1 MLAAKAGIEL
11 AYENARGEHVEVS
24 ADTIAAE
31 LDAMGLAA
39 DNDAA
44 ARERLADLEH
54 AERARILPPVLVVRV
69 DARPI
74 HIPVGAGLTG
84 SDAVRW
90 RLILEDGSAREG
102 VHAGSRRAAS
112 REILGSMTRC
122 LSDTIAS
129 KPAAHRCRLSQ
140 RRRGAGHRTISSPTS
155 FGAWRRSS
163 ISSARIPT
171 GVSATLAI
179 WRNWSTIVGG
189 WGASVLGLNPLHAM
203 FLDEPEHASPYAPAS
218 RLFLNALNIDLPR
231 TPEFT
236 RSERGAAMLRSVEF
250 TSALE
255 KMRARGLVDFTG
267 VARLKFQ
274 ALQIAFDEFL
284 SKAEP
289 ARRESYQQFR
299 VAMGEALERFAI
311 FQAIRLDRARA
322 GDSADWRQWPAA
334 LQNPTSREVKEF
346 AQAHRLKVDFIAW
359 TQWVA
364 DSQLAEAAQH
374 ASAAGMKIGLYR
386 DLAVGAAASG
396 AESWANPAIV
406 AERAHAGA
414 PPDIFDPAGQDWGLP
429 PFNPRALREESYASF
444 IELVR
449 ANLRHAGALRI
460 DHVLGM
466 QHLYWVPKGHP
477 ASQGAYVTYPF
488 DDLAAILALESTRN
502 RCLVVGEDLGTV
514 PRGFREKLADAGI
527 LSYRVLYF
535 EQNKSGEFVAP
546 EKYPALSLATI
557 GNHDMATLAG
567 WWQGLDIKLHEENNL
582 YPDAAEAAR
591 QYDQREKD
599 KRNLLKALSDAGIDV
614 GDGDDFQQIAVAV
627 HTFLA
632 RTNSSLAMAQLDN
645 LAQETDQVNLP
656 GSSDEQ
662 PNWRRRYSMTLE
674 ELAADRQVEQLVAIF
689 RSLRPS

>member
-11 AYENARGEHVEVS
+11 AYENARGERVEVS

-31 LDAMGLAA
+31 FDAMGLAA

-102 VHAGSRRAAS
+102 VAQLSAGGFTRDFRIDDEVPVGYHRLEAGGASVPFIAAPP
-112 REILGSMTRC
+112 RC
-122 LSDTIAS
+122 WTPDHFESHKLWGVAAQLYLLRSDSNWGI
-129 KPAAHRCRLSQ
+129 
-140 RRRGAGHRTISSPTS
+140 GD
-155 FGAWRRSS
+155 FGDLEK
-163 ISSARIPT
+163 
-171 GVSATLAI
+171 LA
-179 WRNWSTIVGG
+179 TIVGG

-414 PPDIFDPAGQDWGLP
+414 PPDIFNPAGQDWGLP